1 MRYVEAGAQEINVAL
16 RAPWDPE
23 ALDIYLEEVMP
34 AVRREA
40 G

>member
-23 ALDIYLEEVMP
+23 ALDFYLEDVMP